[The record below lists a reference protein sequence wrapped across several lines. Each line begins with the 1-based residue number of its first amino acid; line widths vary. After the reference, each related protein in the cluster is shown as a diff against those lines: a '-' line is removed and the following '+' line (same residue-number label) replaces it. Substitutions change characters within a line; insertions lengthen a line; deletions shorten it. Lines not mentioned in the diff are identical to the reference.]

1 MKQRVLV
8 ALAAMGLA
16 AGLGAA
22 APASAVQ
29 FAVFNPIPSSKGGV
43 PNFAEDSLG
52 NLTSTPSTAATV
64 FTFDLTPLSAFGN
77 LQSTF
82 TFSAHETAAASSGSI
97 GGVTYV
103 TAPYDG
109 SFTYTYAGP
118 TTTMGAVTLTTGETL
133 LQGTFTNAAFTA
145 RSSASGGGLADDS
158 ILGTVSYTSGLPSS
172 VLPLASTGQSFSLDF
187 IDMSPVAALQNGF
200 LRHFTAV
207 GSGQFSADVTGGGGG
222 GGVPEPATWALML
235 TGVAGIG
242 LCLRRRPRTAASA
255 T

>member
-1 MKQRVLV
+1 MRQRVLV

-29 FAVFNPIPSSKGGV
+29 FAVFNPVASSKGGV
-43 PNFAEDSLG
+43 PNFAEDSAG

-77 LQSTF
+77 LASTF
-82 TFSAHETAAASSGSI
+82 SFSAHETAAATSGSI

-109 SFTYTYAGP
+109 SFTYTYTGP

-145 RSSASGGGLADDS
+145 RSGASGGGLADDS
-158 ILGTVSYTSGLPSS
+158 LLGTVSFTSALPSS
-172 VLPLASTGQSFSLDF
+172 VLPLAQGESFSLDF

-207 GSGQFSADVTGGGGG
+207 GSGQFSFGETTGGG
-222 GGVPEPATWALML
+222 GGVPEPTTWMLML
-235 TGVAGIG
+235 AGVAGIG
-242 LCLRRRPRTAASA
+242 FSLRRRPRTVAPAA
-255 T
+255 